1 MTRKCDKYLNFYV
14 SPCGTV
20 ETCNN
25 KYNDPYPINNQ
36 SYYDERIN
44 GNQTYCKY
52 FVRLRDK
59 FK

>member
-1 MTRKCDKYLNFYV
+1 MTRKCDKCLNFYV

-44 GNQTYCKY
+44 GNQTHCKY
-52 FVRLRDK
+52 FARL
-59 FK
+59 